1 MFTLKRK
8 KGSVIRKIREGQNC
22 RFQTNKVPM
31 RLSLSEITSATMG
44 FNRDRLVGEGAS
56 AKVYKGSLPFGGDV
70 AVKRVEK
77 VDNFDHLHNPF
88 ATEFATMVGCL
99 WHKNLFQLK
108 GWCCEKN
115 ELVLVYEYLPNGSL
129 DKVRHKQFKIFICAF
144 METKS

>member
-1 MFTLKRK
+1 
-8 KGSVIRKIREGQNC
+8 
-22 RFQTNKVPM
+22 M

-88 ATEFATMVGCL
+88 AMEFATMVGCL